1 MEETVIVQ
9 SNKQFNIRILN
20 VSMFAHR
27 SEAITFV
34 LTVRL
39 WNESVKS
46 FAAIMA
52 SLFLNLKKATL
63 ESVACW
69 FVVSWNTVGCLF
81 YNYHLKN

>member
-1 MEETVIVQ
+1 M
-9 SNKQFNIRILN
+9 
-20 VSMFAHR
+20 
-27 SEAITFV
+27 

-46 FAAIMA
+46 FAAIVA
-52 SLFLNLKKATL
+52 SSFLNLKKKKKEPHSGV

-81 YNYHLKN
+81 YNSHLKN